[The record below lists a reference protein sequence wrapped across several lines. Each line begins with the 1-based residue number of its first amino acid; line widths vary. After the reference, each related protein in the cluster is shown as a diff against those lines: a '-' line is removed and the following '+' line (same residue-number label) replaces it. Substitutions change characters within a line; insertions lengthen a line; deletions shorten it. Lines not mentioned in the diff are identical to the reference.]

1 MEENHDLLTN
11 IVINE
16 ESEAISSVLPKVLLD
31 LVNQVKEGKKKS
43 EDSKFASSTE
53 NLEVEDDEATSSRSR
68 LISIPEEIV
77 QPGS

>member
-31 LVNQVKEGKKKS
+31 LVNQVKEGNKNA
-43 EDSKFASSTE
+43 EDS
-53 NLEVEDDEATSSRSR
+53 EATSSTDNLEVIDDEAISTESR
-68 LISIPEEIV
+68 LTPIPEEIV